1 MFIEV
6 KRVYN
11 KFKIV
16 KVDSKYCDY
25 LRQFDN
31 KVPYNAFSKELRP
44 FLGILFIVNDVEY
57 FVPLSSPKEK
67 HKTLKNTLDLL
78 KIDNG
83 NLGVINFNNMIP
95 VKNDNYTDYDLSLQ
109 NKNKSE
115 LQRNILLRKQL
126 RWITKQHKSV
136 MDKSYILYKL
146 YKKNKLHKNIKNR
159 CCNFPLLEKKCSEY
173 NENVLQKTEVSM

>member
-1 MFIEV
+1 M
-6 KRVYN
+6 YN

-57 FVPLSSPKEK
+57 FAPLSSPKEK
-67 HKTLKNTLDLL
+67 YKTLKNTLDLL

-136 MDKSYILYKL
+136 MDKSNILYKL
-146 YKKNKLHKNIKNR
+146 YKENKLHKNIKNR
-159 CCNFPLLEKKCSEY
+159 CFNFPLLEKKCREY
-173 NENVLQKTEVSM
+173 NENVLQKTEISM

>member
-31 KVPYNAFSKELRP
+31 KVPYNAFNKELRP

-57 FVPLSSPKEK
+57 FAPLSSPKEK

-126 RWITKQHKSV
+126 RWITKQ
-136 MDKSYILYKL
+136 
-146 YKKNKLHKNIKNR
+146 
-159 CCNFPLLEKKCSEY
+159 LEKKNELLPKTVRMSNHLLHNHTNAERCIMQHVPHY
-173 NENVLQKTEVSM
+173 NDKYLS

>member
-1 MFIEV
+1 M
-6 KRVYN
+6 YN

-16 KVDSKYCDY
+16 IVDPKYCDY
-25 LRQFDN
+25 LRKFDG
-31 KVPYNAFSKELRP
+31 KVPYNAFDKKLRP
-44 FLGILFIVNDVEY
+44 FLGILFMVNDIEY
-57 FVPLSSPKEK
+57 FAPLSSPKEK

-95 VKNDNYTDYDLSLQ
+95 VKKDNYVDYDLSIK
-109 NKNKSE
+109 NKNGSE
-115 LQRNILLRKQL
+115 LQRSILLRKQL

-146 YKKNKLHKNIKNR
+146 YKENKLHENIKNR
-159 CCNFPLLEKKCSEY
+159 CCNFPLLEKKCNEY
-173 NENVLQKTEVSM
+173 NEEMLQKTVVSI